1 MDTKPVIDV
10 LNLSKRYA
18 DFQLQINNLKI
29 NEGSI
34 VGLIG
39 ENGSGKSTFLNLLL
53 NQIKSEIGNVK
64 IFGLDY
70 VKDEYQIKLNLGV
83 ILEQNYFPNSF
94 SVQQIEKMLQKIYSR
109 WDKKL
114 YHNLIDEFDL
124 PTNKPIS
131 NFSRGM
137 LVKLNFAATLSHHPR
152 LLIADEA
159 TSGLDPIVR
168 KEILSMLKEYV
179 NDNQMTVLL
188 SSHILSGLEQVANY
202 FIFMENGN
210 ILLKGSK
217 GELFNH
223 YAIKTE
229 ITDLPLKNIQY
240 KLYQDNMVQYLVE
253 VSQESVDYIDYASLE
268 EIFLFLVKGVK
279 IDERTSL

>member
-70 VKDEYQIKLNLGV
+70 VKDECLIKLNLGV

-94 SVQQIEKMLQKIYSR
+94 SVQQIEKMLEKIYPR

-188 SSHILSGLEQVANY
+188 SSHILSDLEQVANY

-210 ILLKGSK
+210 VLLKGSK
-217 GELFNH
+217 GELLNH

-229 ITDLPLKNIQY
+229 ITDLPLKNIKY

>member
-10 LNLSKRYA
+10 LNLSKRYEN
-18 DFQLQINNLKI
+18 FQLQINNLKI

-70 VKDEYQIKLNLGV
+70 VKDECQIKLNLGV
-83 ILEQNYFPNSF
+83 ILKQNYFPNSF
-94 SVQQIEKMLQKIYSR
+94 SVQQIEKMLEKIYPR

-137 LVKLNFAATLSHHPR
+137 LVKLSFAATLSHHPR

-188 SSHILSGLEQVANY
+188 SSHILSDLEQVANY

-229 ITDLPLKNIQY
+229 ITDLPLKNIKY

>member
-34 VGLIG
+34 VGLVG

-94 SVQQIEKMLQKIYSR
+94 SVQQIEKMLEKIYSR

-152 LLIADEA
+152 LLIVDEA
-159 TSGLDPIVR
+159 TSGLDPIIR
-168 KEILSMLKEYV
+168 KEILSLLKEYV
-179 NDNQMTVLL
+179 SDNQMTVLL
-188 SSHILSGLEQVANY
+188 SSHILSDLEQVANY

>member
-70 VKDEYQIKLNLGV
+70 VKDECQIKLNLGV

-94 SVQQIEKMLQKIYSR
+94 SVQQIERMLEKVYPS

-137 LVKLNFAATLSHHPR
+137 LVKLSFAATLSHHPK

-168 KEILSMLKEYV
+168 REILSMLKEFV
-179 NDNQMTVLL
+179 NNNQMTVLL
-188 SSHILSGLEQVANY
+188 SSHILSDLEQVANY
-202 FIFMENGN
+202 FIF
-210 ILLKGSK
+210 SK
-217 GELFNH
+217 RSKDRWEDFFIRIFN
-223 YAIKTE
+223 
-229 ITDLPLKNIQY
+229 
-240 KLYQDNMVQYLVE
+240 LY
-253 VSQESVDYIDYASLE
+253 
-268 EIFLFLVKGVK
+268 
-279 IDERTSL
+279 

>member
-70 VKDEYQIKLNLGV
+70 VKDECQIKLNLGV

-94 SVQQIEKMLQKIYSR
+94 SVQQIEKMLEKVYPC

-137 LVKLNFAATLSHHPR
+137 LVKLSFAATLSHHPR

-168 KEILSMLKEYV
+168 REILSMLKEYV

-188 SSHILSGLEQVANY
+188 SSHILSDLEQVANY

-210 ILLKGSK
+210 ILLKGSQ
-217 GELFNH
+217 GELLNH

-229 ITDLPLKNIQY
+229 ITDLPLKNIKY

>member
-10 LNLSKRYA
+10 LNLSKRYEN
-18 DFQLQINNLKI
+18 FQLQINNLKI

-39 ENGSGKSTFLNLLL
+39 KNGSGKSTFLNLLV

-70 VKDEYQIKLNLGV
+70 VKDECQIKLNLGV
-83 ILEQNYFPNSF
+83 VLEQNYFPNSF
-94 SVQQIEKMLQKIYSR
+94 SVQQIEKMLEKVYPC

-137 LVKLNFAATLSHHPR
+137 LAKLNFAATLSHHPR

-159 TSGLDPIVR
+159 TDPIVR

-188 SSHILSGLEQVANY
+188 SSHILSDLEQVANY
-202 FIFMENGN
+202 FIFIENGN
-210 ILLKGSK
+210 ILLKGGRS
-217 GELFNH
+217 ELLNH

-229 ITDLPLKNIQY
+229 ITDLPLKNIKY
-240 KLYQDNMVQYLVE
+240 KLYQDNMVQYLVDI
-253 VSQESVDYIDYASLE
+253 SQESVDYKDYASLG
-268 EIFLFLVKGVK
+268 EIFLFLVKGVR
-279 IDERTSL
+279 IDERTTI

>member
-70 VKDEYQIKLNLGV
+70 AKDEYQIKLNLGV

-94 SVQQIEKMLQKIYSR
+94 SVQQIEKMLEKVYPC

-188 SSHILSGLEQVANY
+188 SSHILSDLEQVANY

-210 ILLKGSK
+210 ILLKGSQ
-217 GELFNH
+217 GELLNH

-229 ITDLPLKNIQY
+229 ITDLPLKNIKY
-240 KLYQDNMVQYLVE
+240 KLYQDNMAQYLVD
-253 VSQESVDYIDYASLE
+253 VSQERVDYKDYASLE

>member
-70 VKDEYQIKLNLGV
+70 VKDECQIKLNLGV

-94 SVQQIEKMLQKIYSR
+94 SVQQIEKMLEKVYPS

-137 LVKLNFAATLSHHPR
+137 LVKISFAATLSHHPR

-168 KEILSMLKEYV
+168 REILSMLKEYV
-179 NDNQMTVLL
+179 NNNQMTVLL
-188 SSHILSGLEQVANY
+188 SSHILSDLEQVANY

-210 ILLKGSK
+210 ILLKGSQS
-217 GELFNH
+217 ELLNH
-223 YAIKTE
+223 FAIKTE
-229 ITDLPLKNIQY
+229 ITDLPLKNIKY

-268 EIFLFLVKGVK
+268 EIFLFLVKRVK

>member
-10 LNLSKRYA
+10 LNLSKRYEN
-18 DFQLQINNLKI
+18 FQLQINNLKI

-70 VKDEYQIKLNLGV
+70 VKDECQIKLNLGV

-94 SVQQIEKMLQKIYSR
+94 SVQQIEKMLEKIYPR

-188 SSHILSGLEQVANY
+188 SSHILSDLEQVANY

-217 GELFNH
+217 GELLNH

-229 ITDLPLKNIQY
+229 ITDLPLKNIKY

>member
-94 SVQQIEKMLQKIYSR
+94 SVQQIEKMLEKIYPR

-137 LVKLNFAATLSHHPR
+137 LVKLSFAATLSHHPR

-168 KEILSMLKEYV
+168 REILSMLKEYV
-179 NDNQMTVLL
+179 NNNQMTVLL
-188 SSHILSGLEQVANY
+188 SSHILSDLEQVANY

-210 ILLKGSK
+210 ILLKGSQ
-217 GELFNH
+217 GELLNH

-229 ITDLPLKNIQY
+229 ITDLPLKNIKY

>member
-70 VKDEYQIKLNLGV
+70 VKDECQIKLNLGV

-94 SVQQIEKMLQKIYSR
+94 SVQQIEKMLEKVYPC

-114 YHNLIDEFDL
+114 YHNLIAEFDL

-137 LVKLNFAATLSHHPR
+137 LVKLSFAATLSHHPR

-188 SSHILSGLEQVANY
+188 SSHILSDLEQVANY

-210 ILLKGSK
+210 ILLKGSR
-217 GELFNH
+217 GELLNH

-229 ITDLPLKNIQY
+229 ITDLSLKNIKY
-240 KLYQDNMVQYLVE
+240 KLYKDNMVQYLVD
-253 VSQESVDYIDYASLE
+253 VSQESVDYKDYASLE
-268 EIFLFLVKGVK
+268 EIFLFLVKGVR

>member
-1 MDTKPVIDV
+1 MGSKPVIDV

-34 VGLIG
+34 VGLVG

-70 VKDEYQIKLNLGV
+70 AKDEYQIKLNLGV

-94 SVQQIEKMLQKIYSR
+94 SVQQIEKMLEKIYPR

-188 SSHILSGLEQVANY
+188 SSHILSDLEQVANY
-202 FIFMENGN
+202 FIF
-210 ILLKGSK
+210 SK
-217 GELFNH
+217 RSE
-223 YAIKTE
+223 
-229 ITDLPLKNIQY
+229 D
-240 KLYQDNMVQYLVE
+240 
-253 VSQESVDYIDYASLE
+253 
-268 EIFLFLVKGVK
+268 
-279 IDERTSL
+279 R

>member
-10 LNLSKRYA
+10 LNLSKRYEN
-18 DFQLQINNLKI
+18 FQLQINNLKI

-39 ENGSGKSTFLNLLL
+39 KNGSGKSTFLNLLL

-70 VKDEYQIKLNLGV
+70 VKDENQIKLNLGV

-94 SVQQIEKMLQKIYSR
+94 SVQQIEKMLEKVYPS

-137 LVKLNFAATLSHHPR
+137 LVKLSFAATLSHHPR

-168 KEILSMLKEYV
+168 REILSMLKEYV
-179 NDNQMTVLL
+179 NNNQMTVLL
-188 SSHILSGLEQVANY
+188 SSHILSDLEQVANY

-210 ILLKGSK
+210 ILLKGSQ
-217 GELFNH
+217 GELLNH

-229 ITDLPLKNIQY
+229 ITDLPLRNIKY

>member
-1 MDTKPVIDV
+1 MGSKPVIDV

-70 VKDEYQIKLNLGV
+70 VKDECQIKLNLGV

-94 SVQQIEKMLQKIYSR
+94 SVQQIERMLEKVYPS

-137 LVKLNFAATLSHHPR
+137 LVKLSFAATLSHHPR

-168 KEILSMLKEYV
+168 REILSMLKEFV
-179 NDNQMTVLL
+179 NNNQMTVLL
-188 SSHILSGLEQVANY
+188 SSHILSDLEQVANY

-210 ILLKGSK
+210 ILLKGSQ
-217 GELFNH
+217 GELLNH

-229 ITDLPLKNIQY
+229 ITDLPLKNIKY

>member
-70 VKDEYQIKLNLGV
+70 VKDECQIKLNLGV

-94 SVQQIEKMLQKIYSR
+94 SVQQIEKMLEKIYPR

-137 LVKLNFAATLSHHPR
+137 LVKLSFAATLSHHPR

-168 KEILSMLKEYV
+168 REILSMLKEYV
-179 NDNQMTVLL
+179 NNNQMTVLL
-188 SSHILSGLEQVANY
+188 SSHILSDLEQVANY

-210 ILLKGSK
+210 ILLKGSQ
-217 GELFNH
+217 GELLNH

-229 ITDLPLKNIQY
+229 ITDLPLKNIKY

>member
-1 MDTKPVIDV
+1 MNTKPVIEV

-70 VKDEYQIKLNLGV
+70 VKDECQIKLNLGV

-94 SVQQIEKMLQKIYSR
+94 SVQQIEKMLEKVYPS

-137 LVKLNFAATLSHHPR
+137 LVKISFAATLSHHPR

-168 KEILSMLKEYV
+168 REILSMLKEYV
-179 NDNQMTVLL
+179 NNNQMTVLL
-188 SSHILSGLEQVANY
+188 SSHILSDLEQVANY

-210 ILLKGSK
+210 ILLKGSQS
-217 GELFNH
+217 ELLNH
-223 YAIKTE
+223 FAIKTE
-229 ITDLPLKNIQY
+229 ITDLPLKNIKY

>member
-1 MDTKPVIDV
+1 MGSKPVIDV

-34 VGLIG
+34 VGLVG

-94 SVQQIEKMLQKIYSR
+94 TVQQIEKMLEKIYSR

-159 TSGLDPIVR
+159 TSGLDPIIR
-168 KEILSMLKEYV
+168 KEILSLLKEYV
-179 NDNQMTVLL
+179 SDNQMTVLL
-188 SSHILSGLEQVANY
+188 SSHILSDLEQVADY
-202 FIFMENGN
+202 FVFIKNGN
-210 ILLKGSK
+210 ILLKGGRS
-217 GELFNH
+217 ELLNH
-223 YAIKTE
+223 YTIKTE
-229 ITDLPLKNIQY
+229 ITSLPLKNIKY
-240 KLYQDNMVQYLVE
+240 KLCQDNLVQYLVD
-253 VSQESVDYIDYASLE
+253 VSQESVDYKDYASLE
-268 EIFLFLVKGVK
+268 EILLFLVKGVRM
-279 IDERTSL
+279 DEGTSL

>member
-70 VKDEYQIKLNLGV
+70 VKDECQIKLNLGV

-94 SVQQIEKMLQKIYSR
+94 SVQQIEKMLEKVYPC

-137 LVKLNFAATLSHHPR
+137 LVKLSFAATLSHHPR

-159 TSGLDPIVR
+159 TSGLDSIVR
-168 KEILSMLKEYV
+168 REILSMLKEYV
-179 NDNQMTVLL
+179 NNNQMTVLL
-188 SSHILSGLEQVANY
+188 SSHILSDLEQVANY

-210 ILLKGSK
+210 ILLKGSQ
-217 GELFNH
+217 GELLNH

-229 ITDLPLKNIQY
+229 ITDLPLKNIKY

>member
-34 VGLIG
+34 VGLVG

-70 VKDEYQIKLNLGV
+70 VKDENQIKLNLGV

-179 NDNQMTVLL
+179 NNNQMTVLL
-188 SSHILSGLEQVANY
+188 SSHILSDLEQVANY

-210 ILLKGSK
+210 ILLKGSQ
-217 GELFNH
+217 GELLNH

-229 ITDLPLKNIQY
+229 ITDLPLKNIKY
-240 KLYQDNMVQYLVE
+240 KLYQDNMIQYLVE
-253 VSQESVDYIDYASLE
+253 VSQESVNYIDYASLE

>member
-10 LNLSKRYA
+10 LNLSKRYEN
-18 DFQLQINNLKI
+18 FQLQINNLKI

-70 VKDEYQIKLNLGV
+70 VKDENQIKLNLGV

-94 SVQQIEKMLQKIYSR
+94 SVQQIEKMLEKIYPR

-179 NDNQMTVLL
+179 NNNQMTVLL
-188 SSHILSGLEQVANY
+188 SSHILSDLEQVANY
-202 FIFMENGN
+202 FIFMENGD
-210 ILLKGSK
+210 ILLKGSQ
-217 GELFNH
+217 GELLNH

-229 ITDLPLKNIQY
+229 ITHLPLKNIKY
-240 KLYQDNMVQYLVE
+240 KLYQDNMAQYLVD
-253 VSQESVDYIDYASLE
+253 VSQERVGYKDYASLE

>member
-10 LNLSKRYA
+10 LNLSKRYEN
-18 DFQLQINNLKI
+18 FQLQINNLKI

-70 VKDEYQIKLNLGV
+70 VKDENQIKLNLGV

-94 SVQQIEKMLQKIYSR
+94 SVQQIEKMLEKIYSL

-179 NDNQMTVLL
+179 NNNQMTVLL
-188 SSHILSGLEQVANY
+188 SSHILSDLEQVANY

-217 GELFNH
+217 GELLNH

-229 ITDLPLKNIQY
+229 ITDLPLKNIKY
-240 KLYQDNMVQYLVE
+240 KLYQNNMVQYLVE

>member
-1 MDTKPVIDV
+1 MVIYDVAILVRYKMGSKPVIDV

-34 VGLIG
+34 VGLVG

-94 SVQQIEKMLQKIYSR
+94 SVQQIEKMLEKVYPS

-131 NFSRGM
+131 NFQEEC
-137 LVKLNFAATLSHHPR
+137 LLN
-152 LLIADEA
+152 
-159 TSGLDPIVR
+159 
-168 KEILSMLKEYV
+168 
-179 NDNQMTVLL
+179 
-188 SSHILSGLEQVANY
+188 
-202 FIFMENGN
+202 
-210 ILLKGSK
+210 
-217 GELFNH
+217 
-223 YAIKTE
+223 
-229 ITDLPLKNIQY
+229 
-240 KLYQDNMVQYLVE
+240 
-253 VSQESVDYIDYASLE
+253 
-268 EIFLFLVKGVK
+268 
-279 IDERTSL
+279 

>member
-10 LNLSKRYA
+10 LNLSKRYEN
-18 DFQLQINNLKI
+18 FQLQINNLKI

-94 SVQQIEKMLQKIYSR
+94 SVQQIEKMLEKIYPR

-188 SSHILSGLEQVANY
+188 SSHILSDLEQVANY

-210 ILLKGSK
+210 ILLKGSQ
-217 GELFNH
+217 GELLNH

-229 ITDLPLKNIQY
+229 ITDLPLRNIKY

>member
-1 MDTKPVIDV
+1 MDTKPVIEV

-70 VKDEYQIKLNLGV
+70 VKDECQIKLNLGV
-83 ILEQNYFPNSF
+83 ILEKNYFPNSF
-94 SVQQIEKMLQKIYSR
+94 YVQQIEKMLEKVYPS

-131 NFSRGM
+131 NFSRWM
-137 LVKLNFAATLSHHPR
+137 LVKLSFAATLSHHPR

-168 KEILSMLKEYV
+168 REILSMLKEYV
-179 NDNQMTVLL
+179 NNNQMTVLL
-188 SSHILSGLEQVANY
+188 SSHILSDLEQVANY

-210 ILLKGSK
+210 ILLKGSQ
-217 GELFNH
+217 GELLNH

-229 ITDLPLKNIQY
+229 ITDLPLKNIKY

>member
-34 VGLIG
+34 VGLVG

-70 VKDEYQIKLNLGV
+70 VKDENQIKLNLGV

-137 LVKLNFAATLSHHPR
+137 LVKLSFAATLSHHPK

-168 KEILSMLKEYV
+168 REILSMLKEYV
-179 NDNQMTVLL
+179 NNNQMTVLL
-188 SSHILSGLEQVANY
+188 SSHILSDLEQVANY
-202 FIFMENGN
+202 FIFMENGD
-210 ILLKGSK
+210 ILLKGSQ
-217 GELFNH
+217 GELLNH

-229 ITDLPLKNIQY
+229 ITHLPLKNIKY
-240 KLYQDNMVQYLVE
+240 KLYQDNMAQYLVD
-253 VSQESVDYIDYASLE
+253 VSQERVGYKDYASLE